1 MIYKEFS
8 STGKQVSAIGF
19 GGMRFLPE
27 EYKKDIKICAELV
40 LEAHE
45 KGINY
50 FDTAPGYC
58 DDQSEIIMGEA
69 FKHMK
74 YGEFYVSSKCGTW
87 NADDA
92 NSARRVIDT
101 SLKRLNVPKVTFYNM
116 WCIRTI
122 EEYRKMIAKGGV
134 YEGILKAKEEGLIE
148 HICCTVHASGEETA
162 EIVNDGLVEGIT
174 LSHNVL
180 NFAYR
185 HAGITACHAANK
197 AVIAMN
203 PLGGGTI
210 PQYSDRF
217 AFLTEGSSDS
227 VVTAALKFLVAHKEI
242 TVTLPGIA
250 TSAQLDEALLAV
262 QNLPVID
269 DAYLKALSD
278 KLGAEFDTL
287 CTNCAYCDK
296 CPVNIPIPRLLEA
309 YNEMLM
315 SDSANMNEVKNRILY
330 FWGIS
335 PETAKDCIE
344 CKKCEELCTQKL
356 PIIKRLQEIGQL

>member
-1 MIYKEFS
+1 MIYKEFG
-8 STGKQVSAIGF
+8 STGKKVSAIGF

-27 EYKKDIKICAELV
+27 EYNQDNKICAGLV

-58 DDQSEIIMGEA
+58 DDRSEIIMGEA

-74 YGEFYVSSKCGTW
+74 YGEFHVSSKCGTW
-87 NADDA
+87 NAHDA
-92 NSARRVIDT
+92 DTARRVIDT

-122 EEYRKMIAKGGV
+122 EEYRQMIAKGGV
-134 YEGILKAKEEGLIE
+134 YEGILKAQEEGLVE

-162 EIVNDGLVEGIT
+162 EIVRDGLVEGIT
-174 LSHNVL
+174 ISYNVL

-185 HAGITACHAANK
+185 RAGIAACHEAGK

-210 PQYSDRF
+210 PQYADRF
-217 AFLTEGSSDS
+217 KFLAAENGGS
-227 VVTAALKFLVAHKEI
+227 VALAALRFLVAHKEI
-242 TVTLPGIA
+242 TVTLPGISN
-250 TSAQLDEALLAV
+250 SAQLDEALLAAES
-262 QNLPVID
+262 LPVVD
-269 DAYLKALSD
+269 DAYLDALSA
-278 KLGAEFDTL
+278 KLGAELDSL

-296 CPVNIPIPRLLEA
+296 CPAGIPLPRLLES
-309 YNEMLM
+309 YNEFLL
-315 SDSANMNEVKNRILY
+315 SSSGNMGEVSNRIKY
-330 FWGIS
+330 FWGVA
-335 PETAKDCIE
+335 PETAANCTE
-344 CKKCEELCTQKL
+344 CGECEALCTQKL
-356 PIIKRLQEIGQL
+356 PIIERLKEIARG

>member
-1 MIYKEFS
+1 MIYREFG
-8 STGKQVSAIGF
+8 STGKKVSAIGF

-27 EYKKDIKICAELV
+27 QYKKDDKICAELV

-45 KGINY
+45 KGVTY

-58 DDQSEIIMGEA
+58 DDRSESIMGEA

-92 NSARRVIDT
+92 DSARRVIDT

-116 WCIRTI
+116 WCIRSI
-122 EEYRKMIAKGGV
+122 EEYRKMTARGGV
-134 YEGILKAKEEGLIE
+134 YDGILKAKEEGLIE

-162 EIVNDGLVEGIT
+162 EIVNDGLVEGVT
-174 LSHNVL
+174 LGYNVL
-180 NFAYR
+180 NFTYR
-185 HAGITACHAANK
+185 RTGVEACHAANK

-210 PQYSDRF
+210 PQHAERF
-217 AFLTEGSSDS
+217 AFLTEGSGDS
-227 VVTAALKFLVAHKEI
+227 VVTAALKFLAAHKEI
-242 TVTLPGIA
+242 TVTLPGIS

-269 DAYLKALSD
+269 DAYLEALSE
-278 KLGAEFDTL
+278 KLSAEFDTL

-296 CPVNIPIPRLLEA
+296 CPVNVPVPRLLES
-309 YNEMLM
+309 YNEMLL
-315 SDSANMNEVKNRILY
+315 SGSANMNEVKNRILY

-335 PETAKDCIE
+335 PERARDCTE
-344 CKKCEELCTQKL
+344 CGICEALCTQKL
-356 PIIKRLQEIGQL
+356 PIIKRLKQIALL